1 MYEDP
6 LFILNG
12 FMLGGIGRQNKSS
25 ALVEEVNVFNKLARN
40 YHLDKNVDIVCI
52 ILSLQQIYLY
62 FYLKLWKINY
72 HTNQDF
78 IVKPEIYLFC

>member
-25 ALVEEVNVFNKLARN
+25 ALVEEVKRL
-40 YHLDKNVDIVCI
+40 
-52 ILSLQQIYLY
+52 
-62 FYLKLWKINY
+62 
-72 HTNQDF
+72 
-78 IVKPEIYLFC
+78 